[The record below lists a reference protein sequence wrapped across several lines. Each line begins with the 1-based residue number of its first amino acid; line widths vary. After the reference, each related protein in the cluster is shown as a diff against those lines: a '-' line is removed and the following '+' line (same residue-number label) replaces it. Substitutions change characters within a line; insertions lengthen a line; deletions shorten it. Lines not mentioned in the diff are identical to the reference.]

1 MLVASIFLLCI
12 AMAARLLLGRYC
24 KEKRGIAR
32 ERLRDQILRAG
43 HVVLGS
49 SH

>member
-1 MLVASIFLLCI
+1 MPVASIFLVCI
-12 AMAARLLLGRYC
+12 AMAARLLLVWYC
-24 KEKRGIAR
+24 KEKLGIAR

-43 HVVLGS
+43 HVVLVS